1 MPLLQPFSIEPLR
14 AHLRLEFKYRLVV
27 RKIMLAQQKTLVI
40 LAVLLIAPI
49 SSAIQ
54 HPVVEDSDIR
64 EIAASNW
71 HSIEPVETS
80 TSSLKSLDYQIHLS
94 SVSFDPL
101 VDEIQKSRL
110 DNPLD
115 HRQTGMAIVQLWHHT
130 GDALYDLVENHN
142 VFVLDNLGSSTWLVR
157 LSNPSDMTNLQ
168 NDDSIRW
175 AGPMMPGWRVS
186 DSIDSYTEYIS
197 AIPAVDLQT
206 EALEGLAHDLVMMGA
221 DEAWCGKHL
230 CEIKGQ
236 INLESLARDGRIIW
250 SEQAFEL
257 RLTNAVAGAIVGI
270 PEISNSSLGLDGSG
284 EKISFTDTGIDQTHP
299 DLAGRIAGVYTQF
312 GLDPSPADSN
322 GGHGTHVALTI
333 AGDGSGDSSATGIAP
348 ESYIVAYALEHDPS
362 GIFGRIGSIY
372 DMLNHAEQE
381 GSRVAVN
388 AWGLNGNYGAYTA
401 DSRSVDVFV
410 HDNPEFL
417 PIFSAGD
424 DEGQNASKVMA
435 PSTAKNVL
443 SVGASTTNPAGSV
456 ANFSAQGPTL
466 DSRVKPDLVAPGV
479 SICSGRAEA
488 ASAPIGLTCGTG
500 THATSG
506 NPLYMSISGSSQ
518 ATAVAGGSVSLIRE
532 FIREDVGI
540 SSPSASLLKA
550 ASINGAIDLG
560 APDIPNSNEGWGQIS
575 VSNSVMP
582 EYNGNALST
591 FHDNSRTL
599 SAGFSTLYQFDMDPT
614 SGIDVTLVWTDVAGS
629 VNAPQGESRLVND
642 LDLKL
647 TAPDGSIYK
656 GNVFSNGFSTPNG
669 VHDSVNNVERIK
681 IAPSS
686 VLPSGKWQLTV
697 THAGG
702 LDQAYALVVTADASL
717 DQKADLL
724 AFSGSIFPSSESP
737 LVNDLITIRI
747 SWLNQGTASA
757 GQFRV
762 ILEDLTTGEELFN
775 QQRSSLG
782 SGVTDS
788 LTLEHIFTSTG
799 DHNMRLTID
808 ADSDVEEIN
817 DESNGVNN
825 NIEEMTITVSALG
838 VRLVAL
844 DSNGNEDRDMV
855 NQTLDP
861 TVAEGYTWPVI
872 LKHEGTGQESVKLQ
886 ISQVQT
892 PNPLRTDLLLPTED
906 DWSRSSDFSGP
917 FTLSP
922 MDQAGDSIYLN
933 ITMNDD
939 DADLSGDTERYAMAG
954 TYVMDVT
961 AKYANNPSVKHSIRL
976 RLVVEE
982 VKDVQVAP
990 AGTSGLEA
998 VPGGSTAFSISV
1010 RNTGNSPAVFE
1021 LDCYSEN
1028 RWPVELGQSNS
1039 SSYSFEPLDIL
1050 EYLPMQVRLY
1060 VPPVA
1065 DGLPSAGS
1073 TDSVTCSVTSETDA
1087 SLNISETVTLT
1098 VKALESFETNLLDD
1112 NGIDVG
1118 PSSYARDVN
1127 VDTGERINLTLL
1139 IENTGNALLDLT
1151 VRVNPELTT
1160 WTIQV
1165 SHDSSLDNREVD
1177 LEIQPGQSDQV
1188 MFEILVS
1195 QVAERNDQNRLV
1207 IKTSQDPSNFLINET
1222 TLVVKDEIGLD
1233 ITSPEN
1239 GVIIANPNG
1248 EFTYTTMVIENTGNS
1263 QVSVEWSNSL
1273 PLDGWEVG
1281 FVDPPTYLGPRESTE
1296 LVVGIK
1302 TPVSEPATSEAFQLG
1317 VFATLNNGFES
1328 LQVSEFYPVQV
1339 LSSSYCSI
1347 EYDADVRPLLGVD
1360 RNGESSQILTIRNIG
1375 NMPLDASIET
1385 TLDADDWDVDLSK
1398 TELEGIA
1405 PGSDVEIEITV
1416 GTNDDT
1422 NTGIEELSVICQD
1435 TTVKLEISVKNTK
1448 SQGGLFGI
1456 VSPAVGYSIIG
1467 AILLG
1472 VGVIAIRIKKSA
1484 PKGQSDEGLVAL
1496 GAHSIPDDGGRM
1508 QAVMDSVVGQESM
1521 ASGGV
1526 SAEEIADALAQS
1538 IPTLPTPGAP
1548 AVVPQGRPPSAV
1560 PAGRPPV
1567 VIPQGRPPAPVP
1579 QPRTPVV
1586 SAQPPTP
1593 PVPAGPPLPP
1603 GGLPPGWTMQQ
1614 WQYYGHKWL
1623 EQQGQQ

>member
-1 MPLLQPFSIEPLR
+1 
-14 AHLRLEFKYRLVV
+14 
-27 RKIMLAQQKTLVI
+27 MLAQQKTLIV
-40 LAVLLIAPI
+40 LAVLLLAPI
-49 SSAIQ
+49 TSAI
-54 HPVVEDSDIR
+54 DISAEKKTDLR
-64 EIAASNW
+64 KIAASNW
-71 HSIEPVETS
+71 QSLEPVD
-80 TSSLKSLDYQIHLS
+80 TSSSPLKSLDYEIHLS
-94 SVSFDPL
+94 SYSFDPL
-101 VDEIQKSRL
+101 TDDLPKSRL
-110 DNPLD
+110 DDSLD
-115 HRQTGMAIVQLWHHT
+115 YRQTGMAIVQLWHHT
-130 GDALYDLVENHN
+130 GKALYEVVDKHN
-142 VFVLDNLGSSTWLVR
+142 VFVLDNLGSSSWLVR
-157 LSNPSDMTNLQ
+157 LSNPSDLTIIQ
-168 NDDSIRW
+168 SDESVRW
-175 AGPMMPGWRVS
+175 AGAMMPGWRVS
-186 DSIDSYTEYIS
+186 ESVDSYTNYIS
-197 AIPAVDLQT
+197 SIPAVDLQT

-230 CEIKGQ
+230 CEMKGP
-236 INLESLARDGRIIW
+236 INLELLARDGRIIW
-250 SEQAFEL
+250 SEEAFEL

-270 PEISNSSLGLDGSG
+270 PTITNSTLGLDGSG

-299 DLAGRIAGVYTQF
+299 DLNGRIAGVYTQF
-312 GLDPSPADSN
+312 GLDPSSADSN

-333 AGDGSGDSSATGIAP
+333 AGDGTGDSSATGIAP
-348 ESYIVAYALEHDPS
+348 ESYIVAYALEHDPT

-443 SVGASTTNPAGSV
+443 SVGASATNPSGSV
-456 ANFSAQGPTL
+456 ANFSALGPSL
-466 DSRVKPDLVAPGV
+466 DGRVKPDVVAPGV
-479 SICSGRAEA
+479 SICSGRAEESTIPMGVPCA
-488 ASAPIGLTCGTG
+488 TG
-500 THATSG
+500 THSNG
-506 NPLYMSISGSSQ
+506 NNMYMTLSGSSQ

-540 SSPSASLLKA
+540 TSPSASLLKA
-550 ASINGAIDLG
+550 SAINGAIDLG
-560 APDIPNSNEGWGQIS
+560 VPDIPNSAEGWGQIS

-582 EYNGNALST
+582 EYNGNSLTT

-599 SAGFSTLYQFDMDPT
+599 SAGFSTLYQFDLNPT
-614 SGIDVTLVWTDVAGS
+614 SGVDITLAWTDVAGS
-629 VNAPQGESRLVND
+629 ANAPQGESRLVND

-647 TAPDGSIYK
+647 TAPDGTIYK

-681 IAPSS
+681 ISPNS

-702 LDQAYALVVTADASL
+702 LDQAYAVVVTADASL
-717 DQKADLL
+717 DQKADLV
-724 AFSGSIFPSSESP
+724 AFEGSIFPSSESP

-747 SWLNQGTASA
+747 SWLNQGTAPA

-762 ILEDLTTGEELFN
+762 TLEDLTEGTTLFDAT
-775 QQRSSLG
+775 RSSLD
-782 SGVTDS
+782 SGLTDS

-799 DHNMRLTID
+799 DHDIRLTID
-808 ADSDVEEIN
+808 ADSDVDEIN
-817 DESNGVNN
+817 DESSGVNN
-825 NIEEMTITVSALG
+825 NIEDMTITVSALG
-838 VRLVAL
+838 VRLVTL
-844 DSNGNEDRDMV
+844 DSNGNEDPSMV
-855 NQTLDP
+855 NQTLNP
-861 TVAEGYTWPVI
+861 AISEGYTWPVI

-886 ISQVQT
+886 LSQVQT

-922 MDQAGDSIYLN
+922 MDQSGDKLYLN

-939 DADLSGDTERYAMAG
+939 DADLSGTTPRYAMAG

-961 AKYANNPSVKHSIRL
+961 AKYSNNPNVKHSIRL

-1010 RNTGNSPAVFE
+1010 RNTGNSPAVFD
-1021 LDCYSEN
+1021 LDCFSEN

-1065 DGLPSAGS
+1065 EGLPPAGS
-1073 TDSVTCSVTSETDA
+1073 TDSVTCSVTSETDP
-1087 SLNISETVTLT
+1087 SLNISETVVLT
-1098 VKALESFETNLLDD
+1098 VKALESFSTNLLDD

-1118 PSSYARDVN
+1118 PASYSRDVN
-1127 VDTGERINLTLL
+1127 VDTGERVNLTLL
-1139 IENTGNALLDLT
+1139 IENTGNAPLDLT

-1165 SHDSSLDNREVD
+1165 SHESSVNNREVS
-1177 LEIQPGQSDQV
+1177 LAIQPGQSDQV
-1188 MFEILVS
+1188 MFAILVS
-1195 QVAERNDQNRLV
+1195 QVAERNDENRLV
-1207 IKTSQDPSNFLINET
+1207 IKTSQDLSNFIINET
-1222 TLVVKDEIGLD
+1222 TLIVKDEIGLEISD
-1233 ITSPEN
+1233 PEN
-1239 GVIIANPNG
+1239 GVIEAGPTG
-1248 EFTYTTMVIENTGNS
+1248 QFSYTTLVIENTGNS

-1273 PLDGWEVG
+1273 PPDGWEVG
-1281 FVDPPTYLGPRESTE
+1281 FVDPPTYLGPRETRE
-1296 LVVGIK
+1296 LIVGIK
-1302 TPVSEPATSEAFQLG
+1302 TPINEPAISNAFEMG
-1317 VFATLNNGFES
+1317 IFATLNNGFET
-1328 LQVSEFYPVQV
+1328 LQVSSFYPVQV
-1339 LSSSYCSI
+1339 LSTAYCLI
-1347 EYDADVRPLLGVD
+1347 EYDVDARPLLGVD
-1360 RNGESSQILTIRNIG
+1360 RNGESSQKLTIRNIG
-1375 NMPLDASIET
+1375 NIVLET
-1385 TLDADDWDVDLSK
+1385 TLELSLEADDWDVKLSK
-1398 TELEGIA
+1398 TNLNGLG
-1405 PGSDVEIEITV
+1405 PGEEVEVEVIVE
-1416 GTNDDT
+1416 TNDDT
-1422 NTGIEELSVICQD
+1422 SAGIEELSITCQEES
-1435 TTVKLEISVKNTK
+1435 VKLEISVKNTK

-1456 VSPAVGYSIIG
+1456 VSPEVAYSIIG

-1472 VGVIAIRIKKSA
+1472 VIVIARRIKKSA
-1484 PKGQSDEGLVAL
+1484 PKDYSGEELLAP
-1496 GAHSIPDDGGRM
+1496 GAHSNPDSGERM
-1508 QAVMDSVVGQESM
+1508 QAVMNSVVGEESF

-1538 IPTLPTPGAP
+1538 IPALPAP
-1548 AVVPQGRPPSAV
+1548 PAPTVVPQGRPPSAV

-1567 VIPQGRPPAPVP
+1567 AIPQGRPPAI
-1579 QPRTPVV
+1579 T
-1586 SAQPPTP
+1586 SQPPSP

-1623 EQQGQQ
+1623 EQQSQQ